1 MVGKRGPAPQPTAL
15 KLLKGETRASRL
27 NTDAPKPIKV
37 NPIPPTDLGPRAREV
52 WDRQLASMAASGW
65 LTPVDGDALRAYC
78 EAVERYEEGARLLRG
93 SGPLVMGARGT
104 KERPEYVRNPLH
116 QVVRDNAMLIRL
128 FARDLGFVP
137 SGREG
142 LHPGGIE
149 GEGDAFDAWEA
160 GLG

>member
-1 MVGKRGPAPQPTAL
+1 MGRRGPAPQPTAL
-15 KLLKGETRASRL
+15 KLLKGETRKARL
-27 NTDAPKPIKV
+27 NPDAPKPIRML
-37 NPIPPTDLGPRAREV
+37 PTAPADLGPRAREV
-52 WDRQLASMAASGW
+52 WDRQILSMGSTGV

-78 EAVERYEEGARLLRG
+78 EAVERYEEAARLLRG

-104 KERPEYVRNPLH
+104 ATKPEYVRNPLH
-116 QVVRDNAMLIRL
+116 QIARDNAMLIRL

-149 GEGDAFDAWEA
+149 DEGDAFDAW
-160 GLG
+160 LGSGG